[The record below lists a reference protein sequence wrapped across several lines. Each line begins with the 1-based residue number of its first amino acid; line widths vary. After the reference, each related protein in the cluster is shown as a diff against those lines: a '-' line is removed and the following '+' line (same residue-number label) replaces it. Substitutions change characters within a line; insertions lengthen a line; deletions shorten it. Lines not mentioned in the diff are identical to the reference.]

1 MPLLVILRHVTRQS
15 SIRIVTAHQKQTCE
29 INRLTSWVWN
39 VLRQSYFLLQKLV
52 DSQSVQG
59 TISSWLHEW
68 RHRLKNEFYFFGMET
83 ETDYFLL
90 GFLFT
95 DHTNFGDLKLFFSE
109 DGYEMYKV
117 LQGTCWA
124 FTLPITAFVLPRPG
138 FRHRRVFRTLE
149 KAQHY

>member
-1 MPLLVILRHVTRQS
+1 MPLLVILWHVTRQS
-15 SIRIVTAHQKQTCE
+15 SIRIVTVPKKQTCE
-29 INRLTSWVWN
+29 IYRLTSWVWN

-95 DHTNFGDLKLFFSE
+95 DHANFGDLKLFFQRTAMKCIKS
-109 DGYEMYKV
+109 YKARAELLLCPSQLLFCHV
-117 LQGTCWA
+117 LVSVT
-124 FTLPITAFVLPRPG
+124 V
-138 FRHRRVFRTLE
+138 VFLE
-149 KAQHY
+149 H